1 MGLVKWGLE
10 TEKLSAGHRRAIGCG
25 VCAQAWAVP
34 GRPLSAAP
42 DPFRHP
48 VSVTL
53 SLVLSI
59 LGSSCA
65 IEPFPR
71 HWP

>member
-1 MGLVKWGLE
+1 MGLVKWRLE
-10 TEKLSAGHRRAIGCG
+10 MEELSAGCRRAIGCG
-25 VCAQAWAVP
+25 VCAHAWAVP

-59 LGSSCA
+59 LGSSCS